1 MNIRVSSALLSVALG
16 SALVLDGE
24 SFQMAGSPLAKQQT
38 ALFASSVSETSA
50 MMKDM
55 REQLNEN
62 DDARMVMDALRG
74 KNLNDD
80 DSALDGLQ
88 MKLVD
93 VGGVDSTDPN
103 SGLPYEYDPVA
114 LQNFFKSRPLTIVQ
128 RIVQLT
134 SVGGLLAFKLALDAL
149 LGRVKDNP
157 DLEIQRAGELRD
169 TITSLGPFY
178 IKIGQALSIRPDVL
192 SPRSMVELQ
201 KLCDKVPSYDSKVA
215 FATIERELGKSIDE
229 LFSEITPEPVAAASL
244 GQVYKA
250 TLRSTGETVAVK
262 VQRPAVLETVSLDLF
277 LAREFGLF
285 ARNFPALSDRL
296 DAVALLDEFAF
307 RFYQELDYNLECENG
322 IRIAEDMEVLPMVVI
337 PKNYPKFTS
346 RRVHVAEWIDG
357 EKLSQSKADD
367 VGALVNLGVITYM
380 TQLLDKGFFHA
391 DPHPGN
397 MMRTDDGKLAIL
409 DFGLMT
415 EITDNQKY
423 GMVEAIAHLINRD
436 YTEIGNDFINL
447 DFIPEGTDTAPIVPA
462 LTKVFDVALAGGGA
476 KSINFQELA
485 ADLAVITYEF
495 PFRIPPYFALV
506 IRAISVLEGIALV
519 GNPEFAIIDEAY
531 PYIARRLMTDDSP
544 RLRAALRY
552 MVYGREGQFDAE
564 RLIDLLEALEKFKAI
579 RDDGDGTAYKVD
591 GVRGNKV
598 VGSAGDFVG
607 SQIVDTSERDTDID
621 GGRFRVSTPSNE
633 GVPNNIGGSNFL
645 EQTEEDQETVREGL
659 LFFFSQ
665 EGEPFREFMLE
676 EIVTVV
682 DASSRDATQELVRR
696 VGLSNIPAPSF
707 LRALSP
713 ELSDNDRRMVQ
724 QITKLVQFLGGD
736 YDGAIGE
743 NNNLGNGGNAT
754 TARLR
759 ALIPIVREYRVPLQD
774 FGKLLIARLTEKNL
788 QRSLNW
794 ASERLSRGPLG
805 QRTAAR

>member
-1 MNIRVSSALLSVALG
+1 MKLRVSSLSTLALAS
-16 SALVLDGE
+16 SLVNNGE
-24 SFQMAGSPLAKQQT
+24 SFHLPKATAPITKRQT
-38 ALFASSVSETSA
+38 VLASSVSETSA

-80 DSALDGLQ
+80 DAALDGLE
-88 MKLVD
+88 MRLVD
-93 VGGVDSTDPN
+93 VGGVDATDPS

-114 LQNFFKSRPLTIVQ
+114 LQNFFKKRPLTILQ
-128 RIVQLT
+128 RILQLA
-134 SVGGLLAFKLALDAL
+134 SVGGGLTVKLALDAL

-157 DLEIQRAGELRD
+157 ELEIKRAGELRD
-169 TITSLGPFY
+169 IITSLGPFY

-215 FATIERELGKSIDE
+215 FATIERELGKPVDE

-250 TLRSTGETVAVK
+250 KLRSTGETVAVK

-277 LAREFGLF
+277 LAREIGLI
-285 ARNFPALSDRL
+285 ARKFPQLTDRL

-322 IRIAEDMEVLPMVVI
+322 LRIAEDMSVLPMVVI
-337 PKNYPKFTS
+337 PKNYPDFTS
-346 RRVHVAEWIDG
+346 RRVHVAEWIEG

-397 MMRTDDGKLAIL
+397 MLRTDEGKLAIL

-436 YTEIGNDFINL
+436 YTEIGQDFINL

-462 LTKVFDVALAGGGA
+462 LTTVFDVALAGGGA

-607 SQIVDTSERDTDID
+607 SQVVDTSERDTDID
-621 GGRFRVSTPSNE
+621 GGRFRVSTPNNDN
-633 GVPNNIGGSNFL
+633 VLANNIGGSNFQA
-645 EQTEEDQETVREGL
+645 QTDEDQETVREGL
-659 LFFFSQ
+659 RFFFSE

-682 DASSRDATQELVRR
+682 DASSREATQELIRR
-696 VGLSNIPAPSF
+696 VGLSNIPTPSF
-707 LRALSP
+707 FRALSP
-713 ELSDNDRRMVQ
+713 ELNDNDKRMVQ
-724 QITKLVQFLGGD
+724 QITKLIQFLGGD
-736 YDGAIGE
+736 FDGAIDGNSGN

-759 ALIPIVREYRVPLQD
+759 ALIPIVREYRVPLQN

-794 ASERLSRGPLG
+794 ASEQLVG
-805 QRTAAR
+805 AR

>member
-1 MNIRVSSALLSVALG
+1 MKLGISSALLAVALL
-16 SALVLDGE
+16 AKDGE
-24 SFQMAGSPLAKQQT
+24 AFTGPASLAKKQQT
-38 ALFASSVSETSA
+38 SLFSTVSETSA

-55 REQLNEN
+55 QKQLNEN
-62 DDARMVMDALRG
+62 EDARMVMDALRG

-80 DSALDGLQ
+80 DAALDGLQ
-88 MKLVD
+88 MRLVD
-93 VGGVDSTDPN
+93 VGGVDATDPT
-103 SGLPYEYDPVA
+103 SGLPYEYDPKA
-114 LQNFFKSRPLTIVQ
+114 LQEFFSKRPLTILQ
-128 RIVQLT
+128 RLLQLT
-134 SVGGLLAFKLALDAL
+134 SVGGGLAFQLALDAL
-149 LGRVKDNP
+149 LGRVKNNP
-157 DLEIQRAGELRD
+157 ELEIERAGQLRD

-215 FATIERELGKSIDE
+215 FATIEKELGQSVDE
-229 LFSEITPEPVAAASL
+229 IFSEITPEPVAAASL

-250 TLRSTGETVAVK
+250 KLRKTGETVAVK
-262 VQRPAVLETVSLDLF
+262 VQRPAVLETVSLDLY
-277 LAREFGLF
+277 LAREIGLI
-285 ARNFPALSDRL
+285 ARNFPQLTDRL

-322 IRIAEDMEVLPMVVI
+322 LRIAKDMEVLPMVVI
-337 PKNYPKFTS
+337 PKNYPEYTS
-346 RRVHVAEWIDG
+346 RRVHVAEWIEG

-397 MMRTDDGKLAIL
+397 MLRTKEGKLAIL

-436 YTEIGNDFINL
+436 YTEIGQDFINL

-462 LTKVFDVALAGGGA
+462 LTTVFDVALAGGGA

-519 GNPEFAIIDEAY
+519 GNPQFAIIDEAY

-591 GVRGNKV
+591 GVRGSKN

-607 SQIVDTSERDTDID
+607 SQVVDTSERDTDID
-621 GGRFRVSTPSNE
+621 GGRFRVS
-633 GVPNNIGGSNFL
+633 NNNAEPVGGSNL
-645 EQTEEDQETVREGL
+645 ASQTEEDQETVREGL
-659 LFFFSQ
+659 RFFFSD

-682 DASSRDATQELVRR
+682 DASSREATQELIRR
-696 VGLSNIPAPSF
+696 VGLANLPTPSF

-713 ELSDNDRRMVQ
+713 ELSDNDKRMVQ
-724 QITKLVQFLGGD
+724 QISKLVQFLGGD
-736 YDGAIGE
+736 FDGAIGGG

-759 ALIPIVREYRVPLQD
+759 ALIPIVQEYRRPLQD
-774 FGKLLIARLTEKNL
+774 YGKLLIARLTEKNL
-788 QRSLNW
+788 QRGLNW
-794 ASERLSRGPLG
+794 ASERLV
-805 QRTAAR
+805 AAR